1 MIVDRYEPVN
11 LFALIPARY
20 ASFEPQL
27 QELDHLLDDDAIFQR
42 VKQDL
47 AHRYPQSLTRGRHS
61 TPVEVILRMLVVK
74 RLYRWSYEDTERF
87 VFDSLLLRQ
96 FCRVYWEDVPDDTTL
111 NRWANLLT
119 PATLE
124 AIHERVV
131 QLARERKVTR
141 GRKLRVDSAVVET
154 TIHHP
159 TDSSLLADG
168 VRVLSRLVRRAKAV
182 LGPGTELGRAA
193 FRTRMR
199 SVRRLTQELHR
210 VARRKGEEAAE
221 DLTETYRR
229 LIEVAKQSCAQARR
243 VAAALKEQTEGGAT
257 RLAQELDEL
266 LPSVDQVIYQ
276 TERRVIHD
284 EKLSAAEKLVSL
296 FEPHTQIIKR
306 QKAGKATEFGRKLWL
321 EEVEGGIVSGY
332 RVLEEA
338 GQDDR
343 YLAQS
348 LADHQQRFGHPPWL
362 LAGDR
367 GVSSPKNE
375 QLAKEAGVK
384 RVVLPA
390 KGKVSEKRKQQ
401 ERERWFRRGF
411 RFRAGIEGRISVLR
425 RCYELDRCRDHGDE
439 GMGRWVGWGIITAN
453 LVTIARTET
462 SRHRT
467 PPVSA
472 A

>member
-11 LFALIPARY
+11 LFALIPQRY
-20 ASFEPQL
+20 ATFEPQL

-42 VKQDL
+42 VKGEVGR
-47 AHRYPQSLTRGRHS
+47 RYPHSLTKGRHS
-61 TPVEVILRMLVVK
+61 TPVEVILRMLVLK
-74 RLYRWSYEDTERF
+74 RLYRWSYEDTEHF

-96 FCRVYWEDVPDDTTL
+96 FCRIYWEVVPDDTTL
-111 NRWANLLT
+111 NRWANLIT

-131 QLARERKVTR
+131 QLAREQKVTR

-168 VRVLSRLVRRAKAV
+168 VRVLGRLVRRAKAV
-182 LGPGTELGRAA
+182 LGPETELGREV

-199 SVRRLTQELHR
+199 SVRRLIQQLHR
-210 VARRKGEEAAE
+210 AARHKGEEAAE
-221 DLTETYRR
+221 ELTDTDRR
-229 LIEVAKQSCAQARR
+229 LIRVAEQSCAQARR
-243 VAAALKEQTEGGAT
+243 VITVLKERTERAAQQ
-257 RLAQELDEL
+257 LAQDLDAF
-266 LPSVDQVIYQ
+266 LPLVDRVIYQ

-284 EKLSAAEKLVSL
+284 EKLSAGEKIVSL

-306 QKAGKATEFGRKLWL
+306 HKLGKAVEFGRKLWL
-321 EEVEGGIVSGY
+321 EKVEGGIVSGY

-348 LADHQQRFGHPPWL
+348 LTEHQQRFGHPPWL

-367 GVSSPKNE
+367 GVSSPTNE
-375 QLAKEAGVK
+375 QLAKDMGVK

-390 KGKVSEKRKQQ
+390 KGKASEKRKQQ

-425 RCYELDRCRDHGDE
+425 RCYELDRCRDHGED
-439 GMGRWVGWGIITAN
+439 GMGRWIGCGIITAN
-453 LVTIARTET
+453 LVTIARTEVRREAQT
-462 SRHRT
+462 KQR
-467 PPVSA
+467 A

>member
-1 MIVDRYEPVN
+1 MMGCQPTHPSPGGLAVMIVDRYEPVN

-47 AHRYPQSLTRGRHS
+47 ARRYPQSLTKGRHS

-74 RLYRWSYEDTERF
+74 RVYRWSYEDTERF

-111 NRWANLLT
+111 NRWAKLIT

-131 QLARERKVTR
+131 QLSRERKVTR

-154 TIHHP
+154 AIHHP

-182 LGPGTELGRAA
+182 LGPETELGRAA

-199 SVRRLTQELHR
+199 SVRRLTQELTPIGYP

-221 DLTETYRR
+221 ELTETYRR
-229 LIEVAKQSCAQARR
+229 LIGVAEQSCAQARR
-243 VAAALKEQTEGGAT
+243 VAAALKERREQAAQ
-257 RLAQELDEL
+257 RLAQEVADF
-266 LPSVDQVIYQ
+266 LPLVDQVIYQ
-276 TERRVIHD
+276 TERRVIYD
-284 EKLSAAEKLVSL
+284 EKLSAVEKLVSL

-306 QKAGKATEFGRKLWL
+306 QKAGKAVEFGRKLWL

-332 RVLEEA
+332 RILEATAHGWNREPTPFMWGGKRQA
-338 GQDDR
+338 RRQR
-343 YLAQS
+343 AFERRH
-348 LADHQQRFGHPPWL
+348 ADGGSG
-362 LAGDR
+362 AYT
-367 GVSSPKNE
+367 
-375 QLAKEAGVK
+375 
-384 RVVLPA
+384 
-390 KGKVSEKRKQQ
+390 
-401 ERERWFRRGF
+401 RRPLH
-411 RFRAGIEGRISVLR
+411 RRRA
-425 RCYELDRCRDHGDE
+425 
-439 GMGRWVGWGIITAN
+439 
-453 LVTIARTET
+453 
-462 SRHRT
+462 
-467 PPVSA
+467 A